1 MDDIADTDLSLFGL
15 WPGGPD
21 GPDAPGEARTGR
33 NARAGTQEEE
43 GVSWSDQRRMRAAG
57 RFMLEVKSAEALSP
71 VEQLSALLND
81 LTAEMRQ
88 QFELFRKLRG
98 AADALIS
105 GEDEAA
111 SKLARSDAKAA
122 TDAMALMVRTLEK
135 IDSLQRQL
143 ARDREEAALAGGD
156 GESDEEIR
164 DEIRRIICAQVEARA
179 RVLMEA
185 WLAER
190 GRAGSIGRD
199 EEPERTPGG
208 DSG

>member
-21 GPDAPGEARTGR
+21 APGGAQTER

-43 GVSWSDQRRMRAAG
+43 GVGWSDQRRMRAAG

-71 VEQLSALLND
+71 IEQLSALLND

-164 DEIRRIICAQVEARA
+164 DEIRRIIDGQAEARA
-179 RVLMEA
+179 RVLMDA

-190 GRAGSIGRD
+190 DRAGSTGRD
-199 EEPERTPGG
+199 EEPESTPGG

>member
-15 WPGGPD
+15 WPGGPG
-21 GPDAPGEARTGR
+21 GPGAPGGAGTGR
-33 NARAGTQEEE
+33 NARAETREKPGT
-43 GVSWSDQRRMRAAG
+43 GWSDQRRMRAAG

-81 LTAEMRQ
+81 LTLEMRE

-98 AADALIS
+98 AAQALIS

-111 SKLARSDAKAA
+111 SRLARSDAKAA

-164 DEIRRIICAQVEARA
+164 DEIRRIIEAQAQARA
-179 RVLMEA
+179 RVLMEV
-185 WLAER
+185 WLA
-190 GRAGSIGRD
+190 GRDGVGTTGRD

-208 DSG
+208 NSG

>member
-1 MDDIADTDLSLFGL
+1 
-15 WPGGPD
+15 
-21 GPDAPGEARTGR
+21 
-33 NARAGTQEEE
+33 
-43 GVSWSDQRRMRAAG
+43 
-57 RFMLEVKSAEALSP
+57 
-71 VEQLSALLND
+71 
-81 LTAEMRQ
+81 MRQ

-164 DEIRRIICAQVEARA
+164 DEIRRIIDGQVEARA

-185 WLAER
+185 WIAER
-190 GRAGSIGRD
+190 DGAGSTRRD